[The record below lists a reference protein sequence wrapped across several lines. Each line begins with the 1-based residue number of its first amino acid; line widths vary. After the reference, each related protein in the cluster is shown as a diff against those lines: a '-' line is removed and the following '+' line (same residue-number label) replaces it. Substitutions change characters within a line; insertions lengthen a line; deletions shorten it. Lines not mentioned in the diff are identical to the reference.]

1 MTGFYEFFSLPD
13 RVEVVCPLCDGC
25 ATFTYAH
32 VLQIEKKDAHLFENE
47 QFEIKLFNQRFA
59 HKWPCVLFFPP
70 LFGAVSW
77 REKFPEK
84 YQGASTWEHRA
95 NSAFTDG
102 TDLGL
107 ICCHQCMAKQKH
119 QLEWP
124 QDAFYSIEFKGHL
137 LWAFNK
143 MMMQQIRDYIQAKDR
158 DAVFASEPIVI
169 RHLPTVFK
177 LAKNREGLVKKINK
191 LIYRP

>member
-32 VLQIEKKDAHLFENE
+32 VLQIEKKMPIYLKTSSLRSNCLTKDLPINGPA
-47 QFEIKLFNQRFA
+47 
-59 HKWPCVLFFPP
+59 CCFFLPYSVQC
-70 LFGAVSW
+70 LG
-77 REKFPEK
+77 EKNFQKK

>member
-47 QFEIKLFNQRFA
+47 QFEIKLFNQRFV
-59 HKWPCVLFFPP
+59 HKWPGVLFFPP

-77 REKFPEK
+77 REKLPEK

-143 MMMQQIRDYIQAKDR
+143 VMMQQIRDYIQAKDR